1 MGCRG
6 MTVGN
11 KCLPRVYFPGS
22 RLGKTILAGI
32 YLLGIA
38 LGLLGLIAG
47 SVWIEDHHPSND
59 PKRVLFPRAQRMVS
73 HPIAASLSR
82 RIREYAQRQAE
93 AKYLKDG
100 LSLEETIARFLD
112 ENTPMSERRIH
123 AYRLAKERT
132 AAGDAALRKVLS
144 RAQAEDR
151 AYMAE
156 LIGQTRASGAQKWL
170 WPLLEDSDE
179 SVVLAAIRGL
189 SMIGGDKV
197 TSGLES
203 VLANLEKP
211 EKVRIEAAVALGRI
225 GTDLSQSALLDAL
238 ARTPSE
244 ELTTEILRGLGQSD
258 FSRISPVFSSYLAN
272 SSTPPEMR
280 VVAVEALAYSS
291 NEAIGFLMETA
302 AGDSDSEVRAS
313 AAWAISAHQGV
324 NHIGG
329 PLADMAVS
337 EPEPDVRRR
346 LYEAML
352 CQAQIPAD
360 SILPKV
366 MAEEDAAARI
376 AGFNVLGNLARQQ
389 PSSEARA
396 IFDRQVA
403 TELRELATGA
413 NSLNLRMRAVFA
425 LRRAGTPA
433 AMQALADIEAEGN
446 EQISTAARN
455 GLRASHP

>member
-1 MGCRG
+1 MS
-6 MTVGN
+6 
-11 KCLPRVYFPGS
+11 L
-22 RLGKTILAGI
+22 LA
-32 YLLGIA
+32 IA
-38 LGLLGLIAG
+38 LGVFGLVAG
-47 SVWIEDHHPSND
+47 SVWIEDHHPSDD

-73 HPIAASLSR
+73 QPITASLSR
-82 RIREYAQRQAE
+82 RIREYAQRQAD

-112 ENTPMSERRIH
+112 EDAPMSERRIH
-123 AYRLAKERT
+123 AYRLARERT
-132 AAGDAALRKVLS
+132 SAADAALRKVM
-144 RAQAEDR
+144 AGAAAADR

-156 LIGQTRASGAQKWL
+156 LIGKTRASGAQKWL

-203 VLANLEKP
+203 VLANPEKP

-225 GTDLSQSALLDAL
+225 GTDLSQAALLDAL
-238 ARTPSE
+238 ARDSSE

-258 FSRISPVFSSYLAN
+258 FNRISPVFSTYLADP
-272 SSTPPEMR
+272 STTPEMR
-280 VVAVEALAYSS
+280 VVAVESLAHSS

-302 AGDSDSEVRAS
+302 AGDPDTEVRAS
-313 AAWAISAHQGV
+313 AAWAISAHQSV
-324 NHIGG
+324 NDLGG
-329 PLADMAVS
+329 PLAEMAVS
-337 EPEPDVRRR
+337 EPEPVVRRR

-366 MAEEDAAARI
+366 MEEEDAAARI

-403 TELRELATGA
+403 TELRDLATGA
-413 NSLNLRMRAVFA
+413 NSLNLQMRAVFA
-425 LRRAGTPA
+425 LRRAGTPT
-433 AMQALADIEAEGN
+433 AMQALAAIEAAGT

>member
-1 MGCRG
+1 MI
-6 MTVGN
+6 VGS
-11 KCLPRVYFPGS
+11 KCLPRVHFPKS
-22 RLGKTILAGI
+22 RLGKTLLAGGT
-32 YLLGIA
+32 LLAIA
-38 LGLLGLIAG
+38 LGFFGLVIG
-47 SVWIEDHHPSND
+47 SVWIEDHHPSDD
-59 PKRVLFPRAQRMVS
+59 PERVLFPRAQRMVS
-73 HPIAASLSR
+73 QPINASLSR
-82 RIREYAQRQAE
+82 RIREYAQKQAE
-93 AKYLKDG
+93 SKYLKEG

-132 AAGDAALRKVLS
+132 AAADAALRKVMAG
-144 RAQAEDR
+144 AQAADR

-156 LIGQTRASGAQKWL
+156 LIGKTRASGAQKWL

-197 TSGLES
+197 TSGLER

-225 GTDLSQSALLDAL
+225 GSDLSQSALLDAL
-238 ARTPSE
+238 AQATSE
-244 ELTTEILRGLGQSD
+244 ELTTEILRGLGQGD
-258 FSRISPVFSSYLAN
+258 FTRISPVFSSYLATP
-272 SSTPPEMR
+272 STTPEMR
-280 VVAVEALAYSS
+280 VVAIEALAHSS
-291 NEAIGFLMETA
+291 NDAIGFLMETA
-302 AGDSDSEVRAS
+302 SGDPDSEVRAS
-313 AAWAISAHQGV
+313 AAWAISAHQSV

-329 PLADMAVS
+329 QLADMAVS

-352 CQAQIPAD
+352 FQAQVPAD
-360 SILPKV
+360 SILRKV

-389 PSSEARA
+389 PSSEARS

-403 TELRELATGA
+403 AELRELATGA
-413 NSLNLRMRAVFA
+413 NSLNLQMRAVFA

-433 AMQALADIEAEGN
+433 AMQALAAIEAEGT

>member
-1 MGCRG
+1 MI
-6 MTVGN
+6 VWK
-11 KCLPRVYFPGS
+11 KCLFTGRFPRS
-22 RLGKTILAGI
+22 RLGKALLAGI
-32 YLLGIA
+32 SLLGISMGFF
-38 LGLLGLIAG
+38 GLVIG
-47 SVWIEDHHPSND
+47 SVWMEDHHPSDD
-59 PKRVLFPRAQRMVS
+59 PERVMFPRVQRMVS
-73 HPIAASLSR
+73 QPIAASLSR
-82 RIREYAQRQAE
+82 RIREFALRQAE
-93 AKYLKDG
+93 AKYMKEG
-100 LSLEETIARFLD
+100 LTLEETIARFLD
-112 ENTPMSERRIH
+112 ENVPMSERRIH
-123 AYRLAKERT
+123 AYRLARERT
-132 AAGDAALRKVLS
+132 AAADAALRKVM
-144 RAQAEDR
+144 AGAAAADK

-156 LIGQTRASGAQKWL
+156 LIGKTRVPGAQKWL

-203 VLANLEKP
+203 VLAELERP

-225 GTDLSQSALLDAL
+225 GSDLSQSALLDAL
-238 ARTPSE
+238 ARDSTE
-244 ELTTEILRGLGQSD
+244 ELTTEILRGLGRSD
-258 FSRISPVFSSYLAN
+258 FTRISPVFSSYLAAP
-272 SSTPPEMR
+272 STTPEMR
-280 VVAVEALAYSS
+280 VVAVEALADSS
-291 NEAIGFLMETA
+291 NEAIGFLMEKA
-302 AGDSDSEVRAS
+302 AGDPDSEVRAA
-313 AAWAISAHQGV
+313 AAWAVSAHQTV

-329 PLADMAVS
+329 QLADMAAS

-389 PSSEARA
+389 PSSEARKL
-396 IFDRQVA
+396 FDRQVA

-413 NSLNLRMRAVFA
+413 NSLNLQMRAVFA

-433 AMQALADIEAEGN
+433 AMQALATIEAEGA